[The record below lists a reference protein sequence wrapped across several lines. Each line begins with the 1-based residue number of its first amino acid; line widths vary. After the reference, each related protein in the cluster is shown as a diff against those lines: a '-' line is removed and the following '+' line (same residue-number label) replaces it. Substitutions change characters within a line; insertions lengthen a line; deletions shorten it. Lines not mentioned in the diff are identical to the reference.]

1 MRRYHA
7 SVDARQSRKPDN
19 QRRIAGL
26 EPLHAVVPL
35 RGLETGKARL
45 AGVIDAEERQ
55 DLLLGLLRRT
65 VTLLRDWEP
74 LTTVH
79 VVSADRR
86 VLAVAAG
93 AGAHPVTEQEPG
105 LNPAIREGIRAAAAS
120 GAAAVLVVPGDLPLL
135 DRTSLDRLLE
145 AADAAV
151 AAGSGKPIVVVAP
164 ADARNGTNGLLL
176 SPLDVIQPTFGAN
189 SFEAHARAAKNAD
202 ATLQVVAEPG
212 FGFDLD
218 TTEDLERLP
227 SDLLESLL
235 ELGRGATARSAS

>member
-1 MRRYHA
+1 M
-7 SVDARQSRKPDN
+7 
-19 QRRIAGL
+19 AGL
-26 EPLHAVVPL
+26 EPLHAVVPM
-35 RGLETGKARL
+35 RGLDTGKARL

-55 DLLLGLLRRT
+55 DLLLGLLRQT
-65 VTLLRDWEP
+65 VSLLRDWTP
-74 LTTVH
+74 LTAVH

-86 VLAVAAG
+86 VLAVAAA
-93 AGAHPVTEQEPG
+93 AGAQPVTEQEPG
-105 LNPAIREGIRAAAAS
+105 LNPAIQQGIRSAAAA
-120 GAAAVLVVPGDLPLL
+120 GAAAILVVPGDLPLL

-151 AAGSGKPIVVVAP
+151 AAGSGRPIVVIAP

-176 SPLDVIQPTFGAN
+176 SPVDVIQPAFGAN

-202 ATLQVVAEPG
+202 ATLQVVTEPG

-227 SDLLESLL
+227 SEVLESLL
-235 ELGRGATARSAS
+235 ELGRGSTARSTS